1 MPQKK
6 GTLTS
11 TQKRFLEEY
20 IKDYNGTRAYMRAQ
34 PNASYDTANAISCR
48 ILKKPEAHEYLDQL
62 EGEKFKELRINAE
75 HIATELAKIAFMDDT
90 ASQKDKMKAIELLQK
105 QLGLQQQKITADVST
120 NINIDIGE
128 IDEH

>member
-1 MPQKK
+1 MSKRRV
-6 GTLTS
+6 LTAI
-11 TQKRFLEEY
+11 QRRFLEEY
-20 IKDYNGTRAYMRAQ
+20 IKDYNGTRAYMRAC
-34 PNASYDTANAISCR
+34 PNVDYETAKVIVFH
-48 ILKKPEAHEYLDQL
+48 IMKKPEAHEYLDQL

-120 NINIDIGE
+120 NINIEIGE
-128 IDEH
+128 

>member
-6 GTLTS
+6 GTLTN

-20 IKDYNGTRAYMRAQ
+20 IKDYNGTRAYMRAC
-34 PNASYDTANAISCR
+34 PDVNYDSAKATAYV
-48 ILKKPEAHEYLDQL
+48 ILKKPEAHAYLDQL

-90 ASQKDKMKAIELLQK
+90 ASQKDRMKAIELLQK

>member
-1 MPQKK
+1 M
-6 GTLTS
+6 
-11 TQKRFLEEY
+11 
-20 IKDYNGTRAYMRAQ
+20 
-34 PNASYDTANAISCR
+34 
-48 ILKKPEAHEYLDQL
+48 KKPEAHEYLDQL
-62 EGEKFKELRINAE
+62 EKEKFKELRINAE

-90 ASQKDKMKAIELLQK
+90 ASQKDKMKAMELLQK

>member
-1 MPQKK
+1 MSKRRV
-6 GTLTS
+6 LTAI
-11 TQKRFLEEY
+11 QRRFLEEY
-20 IKDYNGTRAYMRAQ
+20 IKDYNGTRAYMRAC
-34 PNASYDTANAISCR
+34 PNVDYETAKATACHIM
-48 ILKKPEAHEYLDQL
+48 KKPEAHEYLDQL

-120 NINIDIGE
+120 NITIDIGE

>member
-1 MPQKK
+1 MPVTKS
-6 GTLTS
+6 LTAI
-11 TQKRFLEEY
+11 QRRFLQEY
-20 IKDYNGTRAYMRAQ
+20 IKDYNGVKAYMRAC
-34 PNASYDTANAISCR
+34 PNVDYDSAKNTAYV
-48 ILKKPEAHEYLDQL
+48 ILKKPEAHKYLDQL
-62 EGEKFKELRINAE
+62 EKEKFQELRINAE

-90 ASQKDKMKAIELLQK
+90 ASQKDRMKAIELLQK

>member
-1 MPQKK
+1 MSKRRV
-6 GTLTS
+6 LTAI
-11 TQKRFLEEY
+11 QRRFLEEY
-20 IKDYNGTRAYMRAQ
+20 IKDYNGTRAYMRAC
-34 PNASYDTANAISCR
+34 PNVDYETAKVTACHIM
-48 ILKKPEAHEYLDQL
+48 KKPEAHEYLDQL

-90 ASQKDKMKAIELLQK
+90 ASQKDKMKAMELLQK

-128 IDEH
+128 

>member
-6 GTLTS
+6 GTLTN

-20 IKDYNGTRAYMRAQ
+20 IKDYNGTRAYMRAY
-34 PNASYDTANAISCR
+34 PNASYDTANATSCR
-48 ILKKPEAHEYLDQL
+48 ILKKPEAHAYLDQL

-90 ASQKDKMKAIELLQK
+90 ASQKDRMKAIELLQK